1 MHTAPALL
9 KLKNNGGLVVP
20 SPSVVHSVGHCEMV
34 LPSCINIKR
43 LVPGQW
49 EKMLV
54 SRMLVEM
61 PSDLFVEL
69 NDHFMKSSKDIDT
82 HCYILVKL
90 ICKKI
95 IKVQRFNTVNLT
107 NLTLAGDSVRHQL
120 NKTVLFKHQ

>member
-1 MHTAPALL
+1 M
-9 KLKNNGGLVVP
+9 
-20 SPSVVHSVGHCEMV
+20 
-34 LPSCINIKR
+34 
-43 LVPGQW
+43 
-49 EKMLV
+49 

-69 NDHFMKSSKDIDT
+69 NDRFIETSKGIDT

-90 ICKKI
+90 ICEKF
-95 IKVQRFNTVNLT
+95 IKVRRFHTVNMT